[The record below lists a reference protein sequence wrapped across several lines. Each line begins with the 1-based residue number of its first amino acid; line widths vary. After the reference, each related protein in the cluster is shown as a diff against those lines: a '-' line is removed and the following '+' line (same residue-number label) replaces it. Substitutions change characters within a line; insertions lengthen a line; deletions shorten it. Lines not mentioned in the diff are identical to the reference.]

1 MIKEVRVK
9 KDSFEEDILL
19 FKSAKFNKL
28 NILFGGNGVGK
39 TTLLNGI
46 TNKKLD
52 MDISKELIIKTYI
65 NSRDNF
71 RHINKANYKNYGVA
85 LVQKVNANE
94 MSEGQSI
101 IYSLMAYIEDA
112 KDIANKN
119 KDKTV
124 VLVLDEIDSGLSA
137 ENINMILHILLEFL
151 EIDNTQLFLSSNHY
165 HFVYVFK
172 KVFNMYTGKVVE
184 FNSYEEYFNELS
196 KQMVSLG
203 KKRELKFLEPA
214 TLDF

>member
-9 KDSFEEDILL
+9 KDSFEEDVLL

-46 TNKKLD
+46 ANNKLD
-52 MDISKELIIKTYI
+52 MDISKELIIKTYV

-85 LVQKVNANE
+85 LLQKVNANE

-101 IYSLMAYIEDA
+101 IYSLMTYIENA

-184 FNSYEEYFNELS
+184 FNSYEEYFNELT
-196 KQMVSLG
+196 KQMVCLG
-203 KKRELKFLEPA
+203 KKRNLKFLEPA